1 MDSPAAHQ
9 GHENAPASVA
19 APAAG
24 SPDDPHAYVEGFRV
38 HPAGGFPVCSRCGYI
53 RQASLHLCQ
62 FDACRLL
69 TGRQRRYATGACRAA
84 AYDQEHPRIAAP
96 GVEPAGGPPIQTLIA
111 ALLAD
116 GRQRTAPEIAY
127 EIRRDS
133 ATVARELRKMR
144 AKQKQ
149 ARLVAVV
156 PGGGH
161 ERARWFMR
169 AAA

>member
-1 MDSPAAHQ
+1 MSMDSPTAHQ

-24 SPDDPHAYVEGFRV
+24 SVPHVYVPGDRLAIAGWACAVCGFGQYADPHM
-38 HPAGGFPVCSRCGYI
+38 
-53 RQASLHLCQ
+53 CQ
-62 FDACRLL
+62 HDRCRLL

-96 GVEPAGGPPIQTLIA
+96 GVEPAGGPPIQALIA
-111 ALLAD
+111 DLLAD

-133 ATVARELRKMR
+133 ATVARELRKLR
-144 AKQKQ
+144 AKQP
-149 ARLVAVV
+149 RLCAVT